1 MMFSSGPVSCRSWA
15 ALSSVDYG
23 SANVKMPP
31 PDGIVTICLPF
42 TAYVIAELDMSPPR
56 LTRQSSSQ
64 LDAARFMSHER

>member
-1 MMFSSGPVSCRSWA
+1 MATHQHLQTGRTLYIA
-15 ALSSVDYG
+15 GYG
-23 SANVKMPP
+23 RANVKMPP